1 MESDYKAG
9 STLRDAH
16 PKALGVMKGTLTV
29 ADDVPPDLR
38 IGIFAQAGASF
49 GCWLRSSSAKGNVQS
64 DAVPDL
70 RGMAI

>member
-1 MESDYKAG
+1 MVDEMIDILRSKMESDYKAG

-49 GCWLRSSSAKGNVQS
+49 GCQG
-64 DAVPDL
+64 
-70 RGMAI
+70 